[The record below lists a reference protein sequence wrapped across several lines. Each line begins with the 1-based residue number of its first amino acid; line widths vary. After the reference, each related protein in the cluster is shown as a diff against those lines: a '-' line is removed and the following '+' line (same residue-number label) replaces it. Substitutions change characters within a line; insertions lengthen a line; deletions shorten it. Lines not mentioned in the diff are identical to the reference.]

1 MKKDILKVTCLSC
14 DWSSS
19 DKHDIEN
26 ANWYG
31 ECLSVCSG
39 QEVLLRWD
47 FEDGSM
53 SVTNSRSGD
62 SVETQVGA

>member
-1 MKKDILKVTCLSC
+1 MRKEITKVTCLSC
-14 DWSSS
+14 NWSSS
-19 DKHDIEN
+19 DKQDIEN

-31 ECLSVCSG
+31 ECLDVCAG

-53 SVTNSRSGD
+53 SVTNSHSGD
-62 SVETQVGA
+62 SVGTKAGA